1 MENYRGD
8 AIIPVLYTTYYHTF
22 PFSETNNTIFSKRK
36 KKKKDVFYLA
46 ANLFINISILA
57 SFQYPYPG

>member
-36 KKKKDVFYLA
+36 KKKKM
-46 ANLFINISILA
+46 
-57 SFQYPYPG
+57 SFTWLQICL